1 MESLQG
7 EKPVYGK
14 CLALHPLSS
23 HRWSRSLLPGYTE
36 HVHAGALLTATWGLG
51 EKKGGLGW
59 QRKQLLYSEQRS

>member
-36 HVHAGALLTATWGLG
+36 HVHAGALLTDTWGLG